1 VDNSKIIDGSEIRVG
16 HRLIS
21 ISSSGLHSNGYSLVR
36 KICFEV
42 LGMKIDTH
50 VPELGQ
56 TIGKE
61 LLTPTRIYSD
71 VVQMIRKDLPIH
83 GLAHITGGGIADN
96 VIRVIPRACDI
107 LMYQGSW
114 DIPPI
119 FSFLQQAG
127 NVSDEEMMRT
137 FNNGIGM
144 IAIVPEASVSD
155 VQNRLEAIGERSA
168 VVGEIV
174 KKENSDTRVRWVPA

>member
-1 VDNSKIIDGSEIRVG
+1 
-16 HRLIS
+16 
-21 ISSSGLHSNGYSLVR
+21 
-36 KICFEV
+36 
-42 LGMKIDTH
+42 
-50 VPELGQ
+50 
-56 TIGKE
+56 
-61 LLTPTRIYSD
+61 
-71 VVQMIRKDLPIH
+71 
-83 GLAHITGGGIADN
+83 
-96 VIRVIPRACDI
+96 
-107 LMYQGSW
+107 MYQGSW